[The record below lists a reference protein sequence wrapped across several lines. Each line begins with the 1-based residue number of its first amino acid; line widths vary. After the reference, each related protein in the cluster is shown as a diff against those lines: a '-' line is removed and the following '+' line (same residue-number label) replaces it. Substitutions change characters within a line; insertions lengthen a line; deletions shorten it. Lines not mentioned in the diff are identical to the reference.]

1 MGRPPFSAEGRKNMY
16 VTEGLEPSRV
26 FHYFEEI
33 SRIPHGSGNT
43 KAISDYLVSFARAHQ
58 LEWTQDGLNNVIMI
72 KKAAPGCEKAPA
84 VILQGHMDMVCE
96 KEAGTDF
103 DFTRDPLRL
112 RVEGDFISAE
122 GTTLGGDDGIAVA
135 YILALMEAEGLSHP
149 RLEAVITVDEETG
162 MDGAEGIDLSGL
174 QGRLLLNMDSEE
186 EGSLLAGC
194 AGGARAELIL
204 PLEREE
210 AAGTKVQLCVQ
221 GLLGGHSG
229 CEIHR
234 QRGNANVLLG
244 RLVDGLRDQV
254 RLISLEGGLKDN
266 AIPRRA
272 TALVV
277 TEDLQAL
284 EAALKKWEAIFK
296 NELAGSDPGVSLAM
310 TVEERVTYSVMTAES
325 ARRTC
330 TLLAA
335 TPNSV
340 QEMSRFIPGLVETSL
355 NMGILETKEN
365 ELAVR
370 FSVRSSVESARTAV
384 VRKLALIAESV
395 GAACEVSGE
404 YPAWPYRPESP
415 LRELMTEVYEE
426 LYGEKPRVETI
437 HAGLECGLFSG
448 KLPDL
453 DCVSFG
459 PDIFDIHTPAERMS
473 ISSVGR
479 TWRYILR
486 VLERLAEK

>member
-1 MGRPPFSAEGRKNMY
+1 M
-16 VTEGLEPSRV
+16 
-26 FHYFEEI
+26 
-33 SRIPHGSGNT
+33 
-43 KAISDYLVSFARAHQ
+43 
-58 LEWTQDGLNNVIMI
+58 
-72 KKAAPGCEKAPA
+72 
-84 VILQGHMDMVCE
+84 
-96 KEAGTDF
+96 
-103 DFTRDPLRL
+103 
-112 RVEGDFISAE
+112 
-122 GTTLGGDDGIAVA
+122 
-135 YILALMEAEGLSHP
+135 
-149 RLEAVITVDEETG
+149 
-162 MDGAEGIDLSGL
+162 
-174 QGRLLLNMDSEE
+174 
-186 EGSLLAGC
+186 
-194 AGGARAELIL
+194 
-204 PLEREE
+204 
-210 AAGTKVQLCVQ
+210 
-221 GLLGGHSG
+221 
-229 CEIHR
+229 
-234 QRGNANVLLG
+234 LLG

-296 NELAGSDPGVSLAM
+296 NELAGSDPGVSLEM
-310 TVEERVTYSVMTAES
+310 TVEGKGTYSVMTAES
-325 ARRTC
+325 ARRAC

-335 TPNSV
+335 TPNGV

-384 VRKLALIAESV
+384 IRKLALIGESV
-395 GAACEVSGE
+395 GAGCEVSGE